1 MRKLPIFALTVLLI
15 CLCAV
20 ATTRGQQP
28 TATPATPEQQQQS
41 PAQTPNA
48 GASRTTRESDGQTS
62 RVFEIK
68 HRSPEAMLPVLRPL
82 GSNIAVFTT
91 SREFK
96 TITVRDYE
104 ENLRQIEQA
113 IRRLDVPEAVGRT
126 VELRFYVLIA
136 SNSEA
141 ATGNQSTGYPAELG
155 QAVKQLQTT
164 LNYKNYSL
172 VSSLIQRAKEG
183 GRSSGSGS
191 FLYVAANAQNVANT
205 VSANFRYETG
215 AIDLRAA
222 SAGSATVVHLQ
233 RFNFEAITPREG
245 NPSVSTELDIREGE
259 QVVVGTATF
268 GDRALVLV
276 LSARVLSP

>member
-28 TATPATPEQQQQS
+28 TATPATPEQQQS

-82 GSNIAVFTT
+82 GSYSAVFTT

-96 TITVRDYE
+96 TITVRDVP

-136 SNSEA
+136 SNSDA

-191 FLYVAANAQNVANT
+191 FNYVATNAQNAANT
-205 VSANFRYETG
+205 VSASFRYETG

-245 NPSVSTELDIREGE
+245 IPSVSTELDIREGE

-276 LSARVLSP
+276 LSARVNSQ